1 MNFWGLLLYGLL
13 AFIDFLIT
21 WLFGGEAGRHQ
32 AIGLAE
38 VIGYNAYVV
47 LEVAYATLGNFNMT
61 FPLIAFGISGAA
73 WLIRLIV
80 SVYLFIKKLIPVV
93 G

>member
-1 MNFWGLLLYGLL
+1 MNFWGLILYAIIGG
-13 AFIDFLIT
+13 ADFLIT

-32 AIGLAE
+32 AMGLAN

-47 LEVAYATLGNFNMT
+47 LEVTYATLGNFNMT
-61 FPLIAFGISGAA
+61 FPLICLSVSLGAY
-73 WLIRLIV
+73 LTKLIV
-80 SVYLFIKKLIPVV
+80 GVYLFIKKLIPVV